1 MCRDAGSCDAGDLFW
16 ELLVTL
22 FMFLSSSHEQS
33 YSRNEMQLQCLEWL
47 ESDLA
52 WLALN
57 LTPGAVGLHEMSG
70 LHLKVS
76 TQPHQFI

>member
-1 MCRDAGSCDAGDLFW
+1 
-16 ELLVTL
+16 
-22 FMFLSSSHEQS
+22 
-33 YSRNEMQLQCLEWL
+33 MQLQCLEWL